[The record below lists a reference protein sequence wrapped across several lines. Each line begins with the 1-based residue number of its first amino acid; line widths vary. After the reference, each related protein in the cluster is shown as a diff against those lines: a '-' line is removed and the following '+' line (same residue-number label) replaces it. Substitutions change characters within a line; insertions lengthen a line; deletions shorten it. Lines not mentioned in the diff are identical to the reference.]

1 MSTRRVRLPATGKP
15 RMRADGK
22 AAREARSPPNGK
34 PVGMDGKAAV
44 SDGKLLSKGK
54 PPALD
59 GKSHSN
65 AAAIIVDGKLSNN
78 GPSAADGKNLDAA
91 ATNGH
96 GPDRPPP
103 SPWRASRER
112 QHDREVKR
120 EAVIRAA
127 AHAFNLKGYHN
138 TSLDDIAAALE
149 VTKPTVYY
157 YVTNKEQ
164 LLFECFVAGVEQ
176 IRAGF
181 REVRDQDITGRE
193 RLHAVLRHYAKTIAS
208 EFGWVMVRVEEQDLS
223 PDMSSHI
230 KAMKSEIDQG
240 IRRLIREGIQDG
252 SIHPCDP
259 KMTAFAL
266 AGSLNWIAH
275 WYRENRSLTA
285 AEIADAFITVFDNGL
300 QPRRS
305 VRS

>member
-1 MSTRRVRLPATGKP
+1 
-15 RMRADGK
+15 MRAEGK
-22 AAREARSPPNGK
+22 ASREARSPTN
-34 PVGMDGKAAV
+34 GKAAGEDV
-44 SDGKLLSKGK
+44 KPHTNGKSSGNGRAATGEGKHPINGRPPTDGKLPGIGRAPEAHGNPS
-54 PPALD
+54 D
-59 GKSHSN
+59 GDVTPG
-65 AAAIIVDGKLSNN
+65 AR
-78 GPSAADGKNLDAA
+78 PA
-91 ATNGH
+91 ATDGH
-96 GPDRPPP
+96 RPDRPPP

-176 IRAGF
+176 IRAAF
-181 REVRDQDITGRE
+181 REVRDQNIPARE

-275 WYRENRSLTA
+275 WYRENRSMTA

-305 VRS
+305 ARS

>member
-1 MSTRRVRLPATGKP
+1 
-15 RMRADGK
+15 MRADGK
-22 AAREARSPPNGK
+22 AAREARSPTNGKAAAVDGKPQTNGKAASIDGKLPAMGRVQASNGK
-34 PVGMDGKAAV
+34 P
-44 SDGKLLSKGK
+44 
-54 PPALD
+54 LD
-59 GKSHSN
+59 GDSDSN
-65 AAAIIVDGKLSNN
+65 AR
-78 GPSAADGKNLDAA
+78 PA
-91 ATNGH
+91 ATNGN
-96 GPDRPPP
+96 GADRPPP

-193 RLHAVLRHYAKTIAS
+193 RLHAVLRHYA
-208 EFGWVMVRVEEQDLS
+208 
-223 PDMSSHI
+223 
-230 KAMKSEIDQG
+230 
-240 IRRLIREGIQDG
+240 
-252 SIHPCDP
+252 
-259 KMTAFAL
+259 
-266 AGSLNWIAH
+266 
-275 WYRENRSLTA
+275 
-285 AEIADAFITVFDNGL
+285 
-300 QPRRS
+300 
-305 VRS
+305 